1 MWCSSHS
8 NPRGEILKKS
18 TNVEITEQVLFS
30 CQYYNHVESTS
41 SYITPLLVVFPDH
54 PQHFYILS
62 DKNST
67 TT

>member
-8 NPRGEILKKS
+8 NPRGEILKKA
-18 TNVEITEQVLFS
+18 TKITEQVLFS

-41 SYITPLLVVFPDH
+41 SYITPLFVDFPDH

-62 DKNST
+62 DKNSMT
-67 TT
+67 T